1 MTPLTRLTSP
11 VAEPL
16 SLAEIKAHLRI
27 ETDAEDGLIAGYL
40 IAARE
45 AVERYLRRALISQGW
60 QLALDCWPEAPV
72 RFPRPPLI
80 GVDAVRIFDTDG
92 GSSLVDPTR
101 YHVESRAEPGFLLP
115 AQGESLPRPERRHGG
130 IEIDFTAGFG
140 ESWNDVP
147 SPIRQALLMM
157 IAELYEHRGRASP
170 VIAGAVRCLLDPFR
184 MISL

>member
-1 MTPLTRLTSP
+1 MTALIRLTSP

-27 ETDAEDGLIAGYL
+27 ETDAEDGLLASYL

-45 AVERYLRRALISQGW
+45 AVERYLRRALIAQGW
-60 QLALDCWPEAPV
+60 QLGLDCWPEGPV

-80 GVDAVRIFDTDG
+80 AVEAVRVVDAQGTA
-92 GSSLVDPTR
+92 SLVDPAK
-101 YHVESRAEPGFLLP
+101 YHVENRAEPGFLLP
-115 AQGESLPRPERRHGG
+115 ADGTGLPRPGRRHGG

-147 SPIRQALLMM
+147 APIRQALMMM
-157 IAELYEHRGRASP
+157 IGELYEHRGRAQP
-170 VIAGAVRCLLDPFR
+170 AIAGEVRCLLEPFR

>member
-1 MTPLTRLTSP
+1 MTPLTRLTPP

-16 SLAEIKAHLRI
+16 SLAEIKAHLRV
-27 ETDAEDGLIAGYL
+27 ETDAEDGLLASYL

-60 QLALDCWPEAPV
+60 RLVLDLWPEGPV
-72 RFPRPPLI
+72 RFPRPPLLA
-80 GVDAVRIFDTDG
+80 VDAVRVFDADNVA
-92 GSSLVDPTR
+92 SLVDPAR

-115 AQGESLPRPERRHGG
+115 TDGESLPRPGRRHGG

-140 ESWNDVP
+140 EGWNDVP
-147 SPIRQALLMM
+147 AAIRQALLMM

-170 VIAGAVRCLLDPFR
+170 VIAGEVRCLLDPFR